1 MTAAPVRPQCDEDR
15 KAVLVFGEAEMD
27 ENLFRDE
34 PEAKES
40 ENQDV
45 NENESESKD
54 FICGDC
60 AGEARKARMP
70 ADPGRPTQKE
80 VDEHNLSHWPFRS
93 WCPHCVKGKAVSTPH
108 HRADHREERLH
119 VTGVPTVS
127 LDYCWADGEDDEDD
141 EKRDHSPILIIYI
154 DLIDALYAVA
164 TKKKGVIPWVVVFVT
179 KKLETLGYGGTKITL
194 KSDGENSIKALVEAI
209 AVARKA
215 ETAIIQSPKRES
227 RCNGAVEK
235 AVRTWRG
242 QLITMKCHLEAEAKM
257 ELQHTEP
264 LVEWLVM
271 WAAESVNYFKVQE
284 SGRTSY
290 ELATAHRF
298 PAVTAIFAEK
308 VMFMITPKKTGKN
321 KWKEDWHE
329 GVFLGVQG
337 RTAEIILGNKDGIFR
352 ARSIR
357 RLPRDARW
365 SEEAIKA
372 VRIGVAQYVSGQDQD
387 PREVVVV
394 RPSGPPPDVP
404 EIRDVLPRRVKFNK
418 DDYVA
423 HGYTGGCPGCMRAAS
438 GGSRLPHSEDC
449 RKRMEDCLRSTP
461 EGKRRIEASE
471 ARRQQHAEAS
481 KPADEDI
488 SEDKVEKTE
497 NEVKENEMDADEP
510 EAAMEEDGKERDADE
525 QNEADKHDSDMEEGQ
540 YEPTEPGDVLP
551 DEMLAREPVRPS
563 DIRVEIPRSPAQK
576 RAHDGTLKFLGSVSV
591 LSVGVVEDQT
601 DIMEL
606 FSPERVGKMG
616 AKYNLVQGSA
626 FDITHGWDLGNPKA
640 QREMEKIFEKEKP
653 MLLIGSPPCT
663 RFSILM
669 NLLMGR
675 DLTKERRQK
684 FHDELEVAIEHIRF
698 CVKLYKK
705 QIKAGRYFLH
715 EHPLTASSWEL
726 QEIQH
731 LMDTLDVFTGTA
743 HMCALGLT
751 TESKSNPSQRVPVMK
766 PTRFMS
772 NSWCIIQ
779 ALSRRC
785 ECKEPHGD
793 LLDGRA
799 KAAAVYPDKL
809 CHTICRALAE
819 QLRHDRERTVGTREM
834 TENDIV
840 DLFREVKP
848 GAISNIREH
857 YAGIPEHWRDIYH
870 EEDGTARAKEAS
882 IKGPEQLK
890 EELNTLYETDLGIR
904 AWDDPNKVELNAEEV
919 MKARGIEMDFF
930 KKRGV
935 YRKVLRIEAIKKGAK
950 IIKLKW
956 IDTNKGDTE
965 NPNYRSRL
973 VGMEFS
979 SGADPENFAA
989 TPPLEA
995 LRVVVSHAGTVKNG
1009 KARKF
1014 MINDVARAYFNA
1026 KIDRDLYV
1034 ELPAEDRDD
1043 KDDMVGKLELCLYGI
1058 QDAARCWQEMLT
1070 EHLLSIGFVR
1080 GVGHPCVFF
1089 HADWDVKAAV
1099 HGDDYASAGPK
1110 EGILKLKKALED
1122 KLDIRNTHILG
1133 HEPGDEVEG
1142 KVLNRVVRAGKH
1154 GWELEADPRHAEL
1167 LIKQFDMEGTKGVVS
1182 PGSDQ
1187 GEAESEEEDNDAI
1200 TSKKNLK
1207 EFRSA
1212 AARTNYLAQDRPD
1225 IAFAAKEVC
1234 RDMACPTMRS
1244 WKKLKRIVRY
1254 LVRRPRVVNF
1264 YDFQDHVEELTVFA
1278 DANWAGCKT
1287 TRKSTSGGCVLR
1299 GGHLLRFWSK
1309 TQATIAQSSGES
1321 ELLGA
1326 VRGGVEALG
1335 AMTLLKDFGER
1346 CTAKLVL
1353 DASAAL
1359 GILQRRGVG
1368 KIRHLDV
1375 GALWLQEKEAQRR
1388 LKIEKV
1394 KGEKNPADL
1403 GTKHLGEEVLTRHM
1417 HAMNLD
1423 FAEGRASTAT
1433 KLLSVVERSRR
1444 PGLPRDWKGSAQEDG
1459 WTLNASS
1466 EWQKT
1471 FKNARAL
1478 RARDPSGP
1486 EWRRVT
1492 RYTASDEKTGETFLA
1507 LDVHDVREDDR
1518 RLHTILSRPCDL
1530 KVVLEVLPEERCESY
1545 AAEPDGSNSSGPPV
1559 LSEGGSEDIHP
1570 SSSDSGNVGDDRQE
1584 DQCKKDGQKASR
1596 VRWADTE
1603 DSDEPLGE
1611 LRALSVYQHQL
1622 EPSVSGANFG
1632 SSDFALIVEKTINPH
1647 ACYPSCMV
1655 AELVDLESQ

>member
-1 MTAAPVRPQCDEDR
+1 
-15 KAVLVFGEAEMD
+15 
-27 ENLFRDE
+27 
-34 PEAKES
+34 
-40 ENQDV
+40 
-45 NENESESKD
+45 
-54 FICGDC
+54 
-60 AGEARKARMP
+60 
-70 ADPGRPTQKE
+70 
-80 VDEHNLSHWPFRS
+80 
-93 WCPHCVKGKAVSTPH
+93 
-108 HRADHREERLH
+108 
-119 VTGVPTVS
+119 
-127 LDYCWADGEDDEDD
+127 
-141 EKRDHSPILIIYI
+141 
-154 DLIDALYAVA
+154 
-164 TKKKGVIPWVVVFVT
+164 
-179 KKLETLGYGGTKITL
+179 
-194 KSDGENSIKALVEAI
+194 
-209 AVARKA
+209 
-215 ETAIIQSPKRES
+215 
-227 RCNGAVEK
+227 
-235 AVRTWRG
+235 
-242 QLITMKCHLEAEAKM
+242 
-257 ELQHTEP
+257 
-264 LVEWLVM
+264 
-271 WAAESVNYFKVQE
+271 
-284 SGRTSY
+284 
-290 ELATAHRF
+290 
-298 PAVTAIFAEK
+298 
-308 VMFMITPKKTGKN
+308 
-321 KWKEDWHE
+321 
-329 GVFLGVQG
+329 
-337 RTAEIILGNKDGIFR
+337 
-352 ARSIR
+352 
-357 RLPRDARW
+357 
-365 SEEAIKA
+365 
-372 VRIGVAQYVSGQDQD
+372 
-387 PREVVVV
+387 
-394 RPSGPPPDVP
+394 
-404 EIRDVLPRRVKFNK
+404 
-418 DDYVA
+418 
-423 HGYTGGCPGCMRAAS
+423 
-438 GGSRLPHSEDC
+438 
-449 RKRMEDCLRSTP
+449 
-461 EGKRRIEASE
+461 
-471 ARRQQHAEAS
+471 
-481 KPADEDI
+481 
-488 SEDKVEKTE
+488 
-497 NEVKENEMDADEP
+497 
-510 EAAMEEDGKERDADE
+510 
-525 QNEADKHDSDMEEGQ
+525 
-540 YEPTEPGDVLP
+540 
-551 DEMLAREPVRPS
+551 
-563 DIRVEIPRSPAQK
+563 
-576 RAHDGTLKFLGSVSV
+576 
-591 LSVGVVEDQT
+591 
-601 DIMEL
+601 
-606 FSPERVGKMG
+606 
-616 AKYNLVQGSA
+616 
-626 FDITHGWDLGNPKA
+626 
-640 QREMEKIFEKEKP
+640 
-653 MLLIGSPPCT
+653 
-663 RFSILM
+663 
-669 NLLMGR
+669 
-675 DLTKERRQK
+675 
-684 FHDELEVAIEHIRF
+684 
-698 CVKLYKK
+698 
-705 QIKAGRYFLH
+705 
-715 EHPLTASSWEL
+715 
-726 QEIQH
+726 
-731 LMDTLDVFTGTA
+731 
-743 HMCALGLT
+743 
-751 TESKSNPSQRVPVMK
+751 
-766 PTRFMS
+766 
-772 NSWCIIQ
+772 
-779 ALSRRC
+779 
-785 ECKEPHGD
+785 
-793 LLDGRA
+793 
-799 KAAAVYPDKL
+799 
-809 CHTICRALAE
+809 
-819 QLRHDRERTVGTREM
+819 
-834 TENDIV
+834 
-840 DLFREVKP
+840 
-848 GAISNIREH
+848 
-857 YAGIPEHWRDIYH
+857 
-870 EEDGTARAKEAS
+870 
-882 IKGPEQLK
+882 
-890 EELNTLYETDLGIR
+890 
-904 AWDDPNKVELNAEEV
+904 
-919 MKARGIEMDFF
+919 MDFF

-1080 GVGHPCVFF
+1080 GIGHPCVFF

-1122 KLDIRNTHILG
+1122 KFDIRNTHILG

-1154 GWELEADPRHAEL
+1154 GWEFEADPRHAEL

-1545 AAEPDGSNSSGPPV
+1545 AASDDPKTDLRGGDPLWAPPYDDLHKTRTGSDHSRPGMITSPCGLAHPEVGPKFQEMAKGVHVGRTFSEAIDMDVDHGGRGSS
-1559 LSEGGSEDIHP
+1559 
-1570 SSSDSGNVGDDRQE
+1570 
-1584 DQCKKDGQKASR
+1584 ASR
-1596 VRWADTE
+1596 TPR
-1603 DSDEPLGE
+1603 
-1611 LRALSVYQHQL
+1611 RALIARA
-1622 EPSVSGANFG
+1622 EPTTFVGKAIGECNADLKTE
-1632 SSDFALIVEKTINPH
+1632 SDPAEILKQQRDELVGNLKMLSALREHTNVKHILREIDEGMKVPKEARQAASMNHDGTVD
-1647 ACYPSCMV
+1647 V
-1655 AELVDLESQ
+1655 AEVYSPPRITDVAAEMGISKGWALDLTQVDEDDGRPWDFSVNAKRIKAKEKVKAKDEATDRHEGPGQG